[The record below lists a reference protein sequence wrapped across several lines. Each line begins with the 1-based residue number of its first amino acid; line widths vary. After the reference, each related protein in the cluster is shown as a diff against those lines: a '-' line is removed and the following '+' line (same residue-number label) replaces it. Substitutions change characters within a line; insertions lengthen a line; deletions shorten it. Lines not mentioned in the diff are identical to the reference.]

1 MESRFRSFA
10 TSTRGKRVFIISG
23 AAVVLLIG
31 IIAVTIAMQPERK
44 TCEEWMA
51 HTFTEPGFESN
62 IGPAC
67 LWGDIDP
74 DKAYSI
80 EELEDISREM
90 EESGEGGD
98 LGDLFPEDESTETEE
113 PLPAG
118 YKMCEDWLI
127 APADEVCEYYDD
139 LLNEPVTEEELQVF
153 IDYHEEYT
161 RCMELMG
168 EAADRGEYDE
178 APGYVECDEW
188 VSNTPE
194 PSLEELRNQED

>member
-1 MESRFRSFA
+1 MTSRFRSFA
-10 TSTRGKRVFIISG
+10 SSTRGKTILIISG
-23 AAVVLLIG
+23 AALVLLIG

-51 HTFTEPGFESN
+51 HALNEPGFESN

-67 LWGDIDP
+67 LWGDTDP
-74 DKAYSI
+74 DKAYSL

-113 PLPAG
+113 SLPPG

-127 APADEVCEYYDD
+127 APEDEICDYYED
-139 LLNEPVTEEELQVF
+139 LMNEPVTEEELQVF
-153 IDYHEEYT
+153 IDYHEDYT
-161 RCMELMG
+161 RCVDLLG
-168 EAADRGEYDE
+168 NADAEDYDTPE
-178 APGYVECDEW
+178 FRECE
-188 VSNTPE
+188 VIAYETPE